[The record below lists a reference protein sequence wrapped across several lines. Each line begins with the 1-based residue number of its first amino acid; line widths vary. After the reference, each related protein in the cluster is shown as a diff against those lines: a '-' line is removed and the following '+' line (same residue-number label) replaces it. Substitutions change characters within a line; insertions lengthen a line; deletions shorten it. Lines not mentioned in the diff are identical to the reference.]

1 MLKNRDKENEKTKK
15 DSGSA
20 CQIRKRR
27 KRKRN
32 YIDSHVGANNV
43 CKEVGI
49 FVQGNLN
56 RCVVKLLIGT
66 GYSTNA
72 VFGMSLFSILT
83 YLLFKSRV
91 ESISYPDKWSNASS
105 MLGRGYAS
113 FVVTS
118 FSRW

>member
-20 CQIRKRR
+20 CQIRRRR

-32 YIDSHVGANNV
+32 YIDSHVGANNI
-43 CKEVGI
+43 CKEGEI

-66 GYSTNA
+66 VQMQFLACRS
-72 VFGMSLFSILT
+72 SQ
-83 YLLFKSRV
+83 YLL
-91 ESISYPDKWSNASS
+91 ICCLNQ
-105 MLGRGYAS
+105 G
-113 FVVTS
+113 
-118 FSRW
+118 

>member
-56 RCVVKLLIGT
+56 RCVVKL
-66 GYSTNA
+66 
-72 VFGMSLFSILT
+72 
-83 YLLFKSRV
+83 
-91 ESISYPDKWSNASS
+91 
-105 MLGRGYAS
+105 
-113 FVVTS
+113 
-118 FSRW
+118 